1 MNLINTREQKG
12 ITLISLVVIIIVTLI
27 LAGISVAILS
37 GNNGMIIKSA
47 EAREETQIGDDIER
61 IRASYSTVTMNKLKK
76 ADGRKYTVTAEELQE
91 QILADMHETEGV
103 TVTGDD
109 FKADEKREL
118 QGEFTVEMPSGYTY
132 TINAKGDTK
141 LKGSEEEEPTT
152 ETSPT
157 ATTETTTSPS
167 AEASPSSSP
176 ADD

>member
-12 ITLISLVVIIIVTLI
+12 ITLISLVIIIIVTLI
-27 LAGISVAILS
+27 LAGISVAMLS

-109 FKADEKREL
+109 FKADENREL

-132 TINAKGDTK
+132 VINAKGDTK
-141 LKGSEEEEPTT
+141 LKESGEEAEPTA

-167 AEASPSSSP
+167 TEASPTSSP
-176 ADD
+176 KD